1 MALEPTS
8 TRNGTIWVQ
17 RGSHRRRLLVR
28 ADFESGG
35 DFAEGGRIVE
45 YNEAVRQLCEA
56 NAAAGL
62 EEEPV
67 VAGKGDV
74 LFFSGAAHAADPASA
89 APRCSALCSLLSALC
104 SLRSALCSL
113 SVCLESFS
121 SCPLLASNYS

>member
-1 MALEPTS
+1 M
-8 TRNGTIWVQ
+8 Q

-35 DFAEGGRIVE
+35 EFGEVE
-45 YNEAVRQLCEA
+45 YNEAVRQLCEE

-104 SLRSALCSL
+104 SLSVLSHVPLWHVRCFRS
-113 SVCLESFS
+113 
-121 SCPLLASNYS
+121 YIHT

>member
-28 ADFESGG
+28 ADFDS
-35 DFAEGGRIVE
+35 EGEYNEVE

-74 LFFSGAAHAADPASA
+74 LFFSGATHAANPASA
-89 APRCSALCSLLSALC
+89 ASRCSALCSLSVLS
-104 SLRSALCSL
+104 RS
-113 SVCLESFS
+113 S
-121 SCPLLASNYS
+121 SSIMSARIKLLVNT

>member
-35 DFAEGGRIVE
+35 EFAEGGRTVE

-62 EEEPV
+62 EEAPV

-89 APRCSALCSLLSALC
+89 APCCSALCSLLSALC
-104 SLRSALCSL
+104 L
-113 SVCLESFS
+113 S
-121 SCPLLASNYS
+121 